1 MLKGPKFSKYVCEF
15 FHAATNGAK
24 PTESMCLKAD
34 NDSDAI
40 AQATWLA
47 RRTYCHHF
55 QVRTVAQGVHS
66 VIYRALAGARAA

>member
-1 MLKGPKFSKYVCEF
+1 MLNGPQLSKYVCEF
-15 FHAATNGAK
+15 FHAGNNGPK

-47 RRTYCHHF
+47 RHTHCHHF
-55 QVRTVAQGVHS
+55 QVRTVTRGVHS
-66 VIYRALAGARAA
+66 VIYRASSGARAA

>member
-1 MLKGPKFSKYVCEF
+1 MLNGPQLSKYVCEF
-15 FHAATNGAK
+15 FHAGNNGAT

-47 RRTYCHHF
+47 RRTHCQYF
-55 QVRTVAQGVHS
+55 QVRTVTRGVHN
-66 VIYRALAGARAA
+66 VIYRASSGARAA